1 MINTLNRRV
10 TFDAFYSDEKNQ
22 KTEQIFF
29 RLRKAFLVVT
39 VTFDTLNLC
48 FCEGLPFLTSVFLV
62 NLNYQ
67 FHSIEKFCYT
77 NGTEK
82 NETN

>member
-48 FCEGLPFLTSVFLV
+48 FCE
-62 NLNYQ
+62 
-67 FHSIEKFCYT
+67 
-77 NGTEK
+77 
-82 NETN
+82 